1 MKIFLLAIGI
11 LILFVAVILFA
22 AFAFAVHTAS
32 VIYKDFFD

>member
-32 VIYKDFFD
+32 VIYKAFFD